1 MGNLR
6 EENVMKGK
14 RIVTIY
20 YVIVLA
26 LGITS
31 LILIRP
37 EKPPEPLCNFKFN
50 YQGEKFEPTDKLQYL
65 SAHNYF
71 KVNIDDLELMGFLL
85 LDAKSKC
92 TPEDFFI
99 AVSEEAQKVG
109 ANWIHLTHVER
120 HLVTQTYGWAIG
132 GAALTDSKS
141 MIDKRFIYSF
151 VLYRNKEVPEWQKE
165 SGN

>member
-65 SAHNYF
+65 SLIHISEPTRLGMISY
-71 KVNIDDLELMGFLL
+71 
-85 LDAKSKC
+85 
-92 TPEDFFI
+92 
-99 AVSEEAQKVG
+99 AVFCLKKK
-109 ANWIHLTHVER
+109 W
-120 HLVTQTYGWAIG
+120 TQTKQLICE
-132 GAALTDSKS
+132 LST
-141 MIDKRFIYSF
+141 
-151 VLYRNKEVPEWQKE
+151 
-165 SGN
+165 